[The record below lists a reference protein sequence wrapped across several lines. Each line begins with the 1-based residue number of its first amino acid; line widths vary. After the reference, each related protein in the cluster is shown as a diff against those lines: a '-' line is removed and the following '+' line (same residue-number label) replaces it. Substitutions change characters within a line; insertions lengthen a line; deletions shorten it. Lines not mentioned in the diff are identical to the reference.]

1 MNHMT
6 KLALVLIGTS
16 TSPFVRKVRLA
27 AATLRLPLA
36 FQREAQWS
44 PETTLGVLNP
54 LLQVPTLLTPDAGPV
69 YDSRVII
76 AYLEQVA
83 GVSLRPPEPLAAIID
98 QRIEALADGI
108 SSAIAEQVHELWRA
122 EDKRS
127 TVYVARQ
134 KAKVEHGVAAL
145 ARDLTDG
152 RLPREQVTA
161 GVLATVAAL
170 DSITFWQPQHTWRTA
185 HSALAT
191 WAEIWRALPHY
202 EETLPVPAA
211 GTKLPAL

>member
-1 MNHMT
+1 MT
-6 KLALVLIGTS
+6 KLALVLIGTA

-44 PETTLGVLNP
+44 PESTLGVLNP
-54 LLQVPTLLTPDAGPV
+54 LLQVPTLLTPDAGPL

-76 AYLEQVA
+76 AYLEHIA

-108 SSAIAEQVHELWRA
+108 SAAMAEIIHEQWRA
-122 EDKRS
+122 EEKRS
-127 TVYVARQ
+127 AVYVARQ
-134 KAKVEHGVAAL
+134 TTKIEHGIAAL
-145 ARDLTDG
+145 ARDLEEA

-170 DSITFWQPQHTWRTA
+170 DSLSFWQPERPWQTA
-185 HSALAT
+185 HPALAA
-191 WAEIWRALPHY
+191 WAEVWRELPHY
-202 EETLPVPAA
+202 EDTQPV
-211 GTKLPAL
+211 LPAGAKFPAL

>member
-1 MNHMT
+1 MT
-6 KLALVLIGTS
+6 KLALVLIGTA

-44 PETTLGVLNP
+44 PETKLGALNP
-54 LLQVPTLLTPDAGPV
+54 LLQVPTLLTPDAGAL

-76 AYLEQVA
+76 AYLEHVA
-83 GVSLRPPEPLAAIID
+83 GVSLRPPEPLHAIID

-108 SSAIAEQVHELWRA
+108 SAAIAEQIHEDWRA
-122 EDKRS
+122 VDKRS
-127 TVYVARQ
+127 TIYIARQ
-134 KAKVEHGVAAL
+134 KAKVVHGIAAL
-145 ARDLTDG
+145 AQDLADK

-170 DSITFWQPQHTWRTA
+170 DCVSFWQPEQPWRTT
-185 HSALAT
+185 HVDLAT
-191 WAEIWRALPHY
+191 WAAVWRDLPHY
-202 EETLPVPAA
+202 DETLPVLPPGA
-211 GTKLPAL
+211 TFPAL